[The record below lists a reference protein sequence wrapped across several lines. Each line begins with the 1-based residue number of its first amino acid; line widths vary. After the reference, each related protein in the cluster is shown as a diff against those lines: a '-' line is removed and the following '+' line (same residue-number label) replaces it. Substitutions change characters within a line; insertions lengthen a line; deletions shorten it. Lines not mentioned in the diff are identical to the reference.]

1 MPTYE
6 YACKSCGHR
15 FDIVQSF
22 SDDAL
27 TTCPDCSQDAL
38 RKVFSAAGIIFKGDG
53 WHIKDYG
60 DKKKTSS
67 SATAASG
74 DSGSSDTGSSK
85 KGGDGSS
92 TKGGDGSSK
101 KGGDGSSTST
111 KDSKPSKSASESSS
125 SSSSSAAASD

>member
-92 TKGGDGSSK
+92 K

-125 SSSSSAAASD
+125 SSSSAAASD